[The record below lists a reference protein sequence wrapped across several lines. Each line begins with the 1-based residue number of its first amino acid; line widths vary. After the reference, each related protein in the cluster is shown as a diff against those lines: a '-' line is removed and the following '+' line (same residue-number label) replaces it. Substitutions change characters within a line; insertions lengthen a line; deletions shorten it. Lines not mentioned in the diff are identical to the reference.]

1 MENNGDILDKLFS
14 GALDTAGAAAGAQ
27 PPVAPLSGLQELPIE
42 LLDDFSTGMN
52 RQPFRPYSQEDME
65 ALRRD
70 IVANGVIQPLI
81 VRPRGEHRYEI
92 ISGHNRRTAARAAG
106 YTVVPCLVRQ
116 LGDDEAIVQ
125 MISTNLQ
132 QRKELLPSEKAFAY
146 RFQLEAMKRQGKR
159 TDLTSGQLGQKLQ
172 KHSSVD
178 ILAEQVDESRKQVQ
192 RYVRLT
198 YLLPS
203 LLELVDEK
211 RMGLTV
217 GVTLSFLCREAQ
229 AAVETYC
236 FQEHS
241 VYISQDLADRLR
253 EADASGKRLT
263 PELLDE
269 LVRPSGKNLQKVTL
283 PLKAVQRYFPE
294 GVTQE
299 EVERTVQQALKLYFA
314 GKE

>member
-1 MENNGDILDKLFS
+1 MENNGDMLDKLFS

-27 PPVAPLSGLQELPIE
+27 PPAAPLSGLQELPIE

-116 LGDDEAIVQ
+116 MGDDEAIVQ

-159 TDLTSGQLGQKLQ
+159 TDLTSSQLGPKLR
-172 KHSSVD
+172 SD
-178 ILAEQVDESRKQVQ
+178 AILAQQTGESRNQIS
-192 RYVRLT
+192 RYIRLT

-253 EADASGKRLT
+253 EADASGKHLT

-269 LVRPSGKNLQKVTL
+269 LVRPSGKNLRKVTL

>member
-1 MENNGDILDKLFS
+1 MENNGDVLDRLFS
-14 GALDTAGAAAGAQ
+14 GALDVSGTAERTQ
-27 PPVAPLSGLQELPIE
+27 PPAAPLSGLQELPIE
-42 LLDDFSTGMN
+42 LLGDFSTGMN
-52 RQPFRPYSQEDME
+52 RQPFRSCSREELE

-159 TDLTSGQLGQKLQ
+159 TDLTS
-172 KHSSVD
+172 
-178 ILAEQVDESRKQVQ
+178 AQVGPRLSTEIIGEASGDSRNQVK
-192 RYVRLT
+192 RYIRLT
-198 YLLPS
+198 CLIPS
-203 LLELVDEK
+203 LLKLVDEK
-211 RMGLTV
+211 KMGLTV

-241 VYISQDLADRLR
+241 VYICQDLADRLR
-253 EADASGKRLT
+253 EADGSGKRLT

-269 LVRPSGKNLQKVTL
+269 LVRPSGKNLRKVTL
-283 PLKAVQRYFPE
+283 PLKTVQRYFPE

-314 GKE
+314 GKR

>member
-1 MENNGDILDKLFS
+1 MENNGDVLDRLFS
-14 GALDTAGAAAGAQ
+14 GALDVSGTAERTQ
-27 PPVAPLSGLQELPIE
+27 PPAAPLSGLQELPIE

-52 RQPFRPYSQEDME
+52 RQPFHPYSQEDME

-132 QRKELLPSEKAFAY
+132 QRKDLLPSEKAFAY

-159 TDLTSGQLGQKLQ
+159 TDLTS
-172 KHSSVD
+172 
-178 ILAEQVDESRKQVQ
+178 AQVGPRLSTEIIGEASGDSRNQVK
-192 RYVRLT
+192 RYIRLT
-198 YLLPS
+198 CLIPS
-203 LLELVDEK
+203 LLKLVDEK
-211 RMGLTV
+211 KLGLTV

-241 VYISQDLADRLR
+241 VYICQDLADRLR
-253 EADASGKRLT
+253 EADGSGKRLT

-269 LVRPSGKNLQKVTL
+269 LVRPSGKNLRKVTL
-283 PLKAVQRYFPE
+283 PLKTVQRYFPE

-314 GKE
+314 GKR

>member
-1 MENNGDILDKLFS
+1 MENNGDVLDKRFS

-27 PPVAPLSGLQELPIE
+27 PLAAPLSGLQELPIE

-125 MISTNLQ
+125 MISTNLR
-132 QRKELLPSEKAFAY
+132 QRKDLLPSEKAFAY

-159 TDLTSGQLGQKLQ
+159 TDLTS
-172 KHSSVD
+172 
-178 ILAEQVDESRKQVQ
+178 AQVGPRLSTEIIGEASGDSRNQVK
-192 RYVRLT
+192 RYIRLT
-198 YLLPS
+198 CLIPS
-203 LLELVDEK
+203 LLKLVDEK
-211 RMGLTV
+211 KMGLTV

-241 VYISQDLADRLR
+241 VYICQDLADRLR
-253 EADASGKRLT
+253 EADGSGKRLT

-269 LVRPSGKNLQKVTL
+269 LVRPSGKNLRKVTL
-283 PLKAVQRYFPE
+283 PLKTVQRYFPE

-314 GKE
+314 GKR

>member
-1 MENNGDILDKLFS
+1 MENNGDMLDKLFS
-14 GALDTAGAAAGAQ
+14 GALDAAGAAAGAQ
-27 PPVAPLSGLQELPIE
+27 PPAAPLSGLQELPIE

-159 TDLTSGQLGQKLQ
+159 TDLTSSQLGLKLR
-172 KHSSVD
+172 SD
-178 ILAEQVDESRKQVQ
+178 AILAQQTGESRNQIS
-192 RYVRLT
+192 RYIRLT

-269 LVRPSGKNLQKVTL
+269 LVRPSGKNLRKVTL

-314 GKE
+314 GKR

>member
-1 MENNGDILDKLFS
+1 MENNGDVLDRLFS
-14 GALDTAGAAAGAQ
+14 GALDVSGTAERTQ
-27 PPVAPLSGLQELPIE
+27 PPAAPLSGLQELPIE

-52 RQPFRPYSQEDME
+52 RQPFHPYSQEDME

-132 QRKELLPSEKAFAY
+132 QRKDLLPSEKAFAY

-159 TDLTSGQLGQKLQ
+159 TDLTLSQLGPKLR
-172 KHSSVD
+172 SD
-178 ILAEQVDESRKQVQ
+178 AILAQQIGESRNQIS
-192 RYVRLT
+192 RYIRLT

-253 EADASGKRLT
+253 EADASGKLLT

-269 LVRPSGKNLQKVTL
+269 LVRPSGKNLRKVTL

-314 GKE
+314 GKR

>member
-1 MENNGDILDKLFS
+1 MENNGDVLDRLFS
-14 GALDTAGAAAGAQ
+14 GALDVSGTAERTQ
-27 PPVAPLSGLQELPIE
+27 PPAAPLSGLQELPIE

-52 RQPFRPYSQEDME
+52 RQPFHPYSQEDME

-125 MISTNLQ
+125 MISTNLR

-159 TDLTSGQLGQKLQ
+159 TDLTS
-172 KHSSVD
+172 
-178 ILAEQVDESRKQVQ
+178 AQVGPRLSTEIIGEASGDSRNQVK
-192 RYVRLT
+192 RYIRLT
-198 YLLPS
+198 CLIPS
-203 LLELVDEK
+203 LLKLVDEK
-211 RMGLTV
+211 KMGLTV

-241 VYISQDLADRLR
+241 VYICQDLADRLR
-253 EADASGKRLT
+253 EADGSGKRLT

-269 LVRPSGKNLQKVTL
+269 LVRPSGKNLRKVTL
-283 PLKAVQRYFPE
+283 PLKTVQRYFPE

-314 GKE
+314 GKR

>member
-1 MENNGDILDKLFS
+1 MENNGDVLDKLFS

-27 PPVAPLSGLQELPIE
+27 PLAAPLSGLQELPIE

-125 MISTNLQ
+125 MISTNLR
-132 QRKELLPSEKAFAY
+132 QRKDLLPSEKAFAY

-159 TDLTSGQLGQKLQ
+159 TDLTS
-172 KHSSVD
+172 
-178 ILAEQVDESRKQVQ
+178 AQVGPRLSTEIIGEASGDSRNQVK
-192 RYVRLT
+192 RYIRLT
-198 YLLPS
+198 CLIPS
-203 LLELVDEK
+203 LLKLVDEK
-211 RMGLTV
+211 KMGLTV

-241 VYISQDLADRLR
+241 VYICQDLADRLR
-253 EADASGKRLT
+253 EADGSGKRLT

-269 LVRPSGKNLQKVTL
+269 LVRPSGKNLRKVTL
-283 PLKAVQRYFPE
+283 PLKTVQRYFPE

-314 GKE
+314 GKR

>member
-1 MENNGDILDKLFS
+1 MENNGDVLDRLFS
-14 GALDTAGAAAGAQ
+14 GALDVSGTAERTQ
-27 PPVAPLSGLQELPIE
+27 PPAAPLSGLQELPIE

-52 RQPFRPYSQEDME
+52 RQPFHPYSQEDME

-132 QRKELLPSEKAFAY
+132 QRKDLLPSEKAFAY

-159 TDLTSGQLGQKLQ
+159 TDLTLSQLGPKLR
-172 KHSSVD
+172 SD
-178 ILAEQVDESRKQVQ
+178 AILAQQIGESRNQIS
-192 RYVRLT
+192 RYIRLT

-269 LVRPSGKNLQKVTL
+269 LVRPSGKNLRKVTL

-314 GKE
+314 GKR

>member
-27 PPVAPLSGLQELPIE
+27 PPAAPLSGLQELPIE

-125 MISTNLQ
+125 MISTNLR
-132 QRKELLPSEKAFAY
+132 QRKDLLPSEKAFAY

-159 TDLTSGQLGQKLQ
+159 TDLTS
-172 KHSSVD
+172 
-178 ILAEQVDESRKQVQ
+178 AQVGPRLSTEIIGEASGDSRNQVK
-192 RYVRLT
+192 RYIRLT
-198 YLLPS
+198 CLIPS
-203 LLELVDEK
+203 LLKLVDEK
-211 RMGLTV
+211 KMGLTV

-241 VYISQDLADRLR
+241 VYICQDLADRLR
-253 EADASGKRLT
+253 EADGSGKRLT

-269 LVRPSGKNLQKVTL
+269 LVRPSGKNLRKVTL
-283 PLKAVQRYFPE
+283 PLKTVQRYFPE

-314 GKE
+314 GKR

>member
-1 MENNGDILDKLFS
+1 MENNGDVLDRLFS
-14 GALDTAGAAAGAQ
+14 GALDVSGTAERTQ
-27 PPVAPLSGLQELPIE
+27 PPAAPLSGLQELPIE

-52 RQPFRPYSQEDME
+52 RQPFHPYSQEDME

-125 MISTNLQ
+125 MISTNLR
-132 QRKELLPSEKAFAY
+132 QRKDLLPSEKAFAY

-159 TDLTSGQLGQKLQ
+159 TDLTS
-172 KHSSVD
+172 
-178 ILAEQVDESRKQVQ
+178 AQVGPRLSTEIIGEASGDSRNQVK
-192 RYVRLT
+192 RYIRLT
-198 YLLPS
+198 CLIPS
-203 LLELVDEK
+203 LLKLVDEK
-211 RMGLTV
+211 KMGLTV

-241 VYISQDLADRLR
+241 VYICQDLADRLR
-253 EADASGKRLT
+253 EADGSGKRLT

-269 LVRPSGKNLQKVTL
+269 LVRPSGKNLRKVTL
-283 PLKAVQRYFPE
+283 PLKTVQRYFPE

-299 EVERTVQQALKLYFA
+299 EVERTVQQELKLYFA
-314 GKE
+314 GKR

>member
-1 MENNGDILDKLFS
+1 MENNGDVLDRLFS
-14 GALDTAGAAAGAQ
+14 GALDVSGTAERTQ
-27 PPVAPLSGLQELPIE
+27 PPAAPLSGLQELPIE

-52 RQPFRPYSQEDME
+52 RQPFHPYSQEDME

-81 VRPRGEHRYEI
+81 VRPHGAHRYEI
-92 ISGHNRRTAARAAG
+92 ISGHNRRTAAHAAG
-106 YTVVPCLVRQ
+106 YAAVPCLVRQ
-116 LGDDEAIVQ
+116 LSDDEAIVQ
-125 MISTNLQ
+125 MISTNLR
-132 QRKELLPSEKAFAY
+132 QRKDLLPSEKAFAY

-159 TDLTSGQLGQKLQ
+159 TDLTS
-172 KHSSVD
+172 
-178 ILAEQVDESRKQVQ
+178 AQVGPRLSTEIIGEASGDSRNQVK
-192 RYVRLT
+192 RYIRLT

-203 LLELVDEK
+203 LLKLVDEK
-211 RMGLTV
+211 KLGLTV

-241 VYISQDLADRLR
+241 VYICQDLADRLR
-253 EADASGKRLT
+253 EADGSGKRLT

-269 LVRPSGKNLQKVTL
+269 LVRPSGKNLRKVTL
-283 PLKAVQRYFPE
+283 PLKTVQRYFPE

-314 GKE
+314 GKR

>member
-1 MENNGDILDKLFS
+1 MENNGDVLDRLFS
-14 GALDTAGAAAGAQ
+14 GALDVSGTAERTQ
-27 PPVAPLSGLQELPIE
+27 PPAAPLSGLQELPIE

-52 RQPFRPYSQEDME
+52 RQPFHPYSQEDME

-125 MISTNLQ
+125 MISTNLR
-132 QRKELLPSEKAFAY
+132 QRKDLLPSEKAFAY

-159 TDLTSGQLGQKLQ
+159 TDLTS
-172 KHSSVD
+172 
-178 ILAEQVDESRKQVQ
+178 AQVGPRLSTEIIGEASGDSRNQVK
-192 RYVRLT
+192 RYIRLT
-198 YLLPS
+198 CLIPS
-203 LLELVDEK
+203 LLKLVDEK
-211 RMGLTV
+211 KMGLTV

-241 VYISQDLADRLR
+241 VYICQDLADRLR
-253 EADASGKRLT
+253 EADGSGKRLT

-269 LVRPSGKNLQKVTL
+269 LVRPSGKNLRKVTL
-283 PLKAVQRYFPE
+283 PLKTVQRYFPE

-314 GKE
+314 GKR

>member
-1 MENNGDILDKLFS
+1 MENNGDMLDKLFS
-14 GALDTAGAAAGAQ
+14 GALDAAGAAAGAQ
-27 PPVAPLSGLQELPIE
+27 PPAAPLSGLQELPIE

-159 TDLTSGQLGQKLQ
+159 TDLTSSQLGPKLR
-172 KHSSVD
+172 SD
-178 ILAEQVDESRKQVQ
+178 AILAQQTGESRNQIS
-192 RYVRLT
+192 RYIRLT

-269 LVRPSGKNLQKVTL
+269 LVRPSGKNLRKVTL

-314 GKE
+314 GKR

>member
-1 MENNGDILDKLFS
+1 MENNGDVLDRLFS
-14 GALDTAGAAAGAQ
+14 GALDVSGTAERTQ
-27 PPVAPLSGLQELPIE
+27 PPAAPLSGLQELPIE

-52 RQPFRPYSQEDME
+52 RQPFHPYSQEELE

-125 MISTNLQ
+125 MISTNLR
-132 QRKELLPSEKAFAY
+132 QRKDLLPSEKAFAY

-159 TDLTSGQLGQKLQ
+159 TDLTS
-172 KHSSVD
+172 
-178 ILAEQVDESRKQVQ
+178 AQVGPRLSTEIIGEASGDSRNQVK
-192 RYVRLT
+192 RYIRLT
-198 YLLPS
+198 CLIPS
-203 LLELVDEK
+203 LLKLVDEK
-211 RMGLTV
+211 KMGLTV

-241 VYISQDLADRLR
+241 VYICQDLADRLR
-253 EADASGKRLT
+253 EADGSGKRLT

-269 LVRPSGKNLQKVTL
+269 LVRPSGKNLRKVTL
-283 PLKAVQRYFPE
+283 PLKTVQRYFPE

-314 GKE
+314 GKR

>member
-1 MENNGDILDKLFS
+1 MENNGDVLDRLFS
-14 GALDTAGAAAGAQ
+14 GALDVSGTAERTQ
-27 PPVAPLSGLQELPIE
+27 PPAAPLSGLQELPIE

-52 RQPFRPYSQEDME
+52 RQPFHPYSQEDME

-132 QRKELLPSEKAFAY
+132 QRKDLLPSEKAFAY

-159 TDLTSGQLGQKLQ
+159 TDLTS
-172 KHSSVD
+172 
-178 ILAEQVDESRKQVQ
+178 AQVGPRLSTEIIGEASGDSRNQVK
-192 RYVRLT
+192 RYIRLT
-198 YLLPS
+198 CLIPS
-203 LLELVDEK
+203 LLKLVDEK
-211 RMGLTV
+211 KMGLTV

-241 VYISQDLADRLR
+241 VYICQDLADRLR
-253 EADASGKRLT
+253 EADGSGKRLT

-269 LVRPSGKNLQKVTL
+269 LVRPSGKNLRKVTL
-283 PLKAVQRYFPE
+283 PLKTVQRYFPE

-314 GKE
+314 GKR